1 MYASELK
8 YLGVHIT
15 AAKHLKF
22 SVEHLRLRF
31 YRMFNCIFS
40 KSKAANSEM
49 VIRTLENCI
58 NRAMHRIFGACDK
71 CSLEYTTSCVSL
83 DNNYE
88 IYD

>member
-1 MYASELK
+1 VECASLQLADQNITYASELR

-15 AAKHLKF
+15 AAKHLKL

-49 VIRTLENCI
+49 VTVALLKSYCLPFMLIC
-58 NRAMHRIFGACDK
+58 C
-71 CSLEYTTSCVSL
+71 
-83 DNNYE
+83 
-88 IYD
+88 